1 MSLILGGPSLTLWKP
16 LNFRFL
22 LKNIRQSLTT
32 VTTIAIQWCTQKLW
46 VLLGHF
52 VSVYAVSNHQAE
64 NRRKCLTLVD
74 NTIHIRNG
82 ESWRAVSL
90 VACRIVC
97 WTQLVMGRDYKL
109 QETTYKGTMEQHI
122 FWMVLFNHYTP
133 IIIILIIMQTIERL
147 QFFVPWKTTRTF
159 HIVPGSGSM
168 YFYTERK
175 SLSFNFC
182 ARYLSLISHC
192 DIVL

>member
-1 MSLILGGPSLTLWKP
+1 MSLILGGPRLTLWKP

-52 VSVYAVSNHQAE
+52 VSVYAVCNHQAE

-109 QETTYKGTMEQHI
+109 QETTYKGTMEQHT

-147 QFFVPWKTTRTF
+147 QFSYHERQHELF
-159 HIVPGSGSM
+159 ILLPGSGSM
-168 YFYTERK
+168 YFYTEREEILVIQFLCK
-175 SLSFNFC
+175 V
-182 ARYLSLISHC
+182 SLISHC